1 MGIGNEIYKKTEVGT
16 VMTTTSS
23 CAKDL
28 EDFQDV
34 FSELEAL
41 EQSGVLSITEVH
53 RESQTGQRL
62 VDLVRFKRIA

>member
-1 MGIGNEIYKKTEVGT
+1 MGIGNEIYKKTEVGDDMT
-16 VMTTTSS
+16 VTSS

-28 EDFQDV
+28 QDFQDV

-41 EQSGVLSITEVH
+41 EQSGVLSITDVH
-53 RESQTGQRL
+53 RESQSGQRF